1 MIRMVHMVANPPLR
15 PHSILSM
22 EKVVNEG
29 MVEESSNDGFDEKE
43 MDSVQRSSNFSCN
56 INISV

>member
-1 MIRMVHMVANPPLR
+1 MVHMVANPPLR
-15 PHSILSM
+15 PYSILSM

-29 MVEESSNDGFDEKE
+29 MVEESGNDGFDEKE